1 MQKNK
6 RTENNKDIIR
16 MRRKKKVKTAVTGY
30 LFVLPSFLGFAVFM
44 LIPIIYGFYISLTNY
59 NGLQKFDFVGL
70 QNYITMFSDDYFKIS
85 LKNNVVYTA
94 VTVPLTII
102 FALFLAVVI
111 NQGMKGAGL
120 FKAMIFFPQVCSFVA
135 VGIVWGIIFSEN
147 GLINSFLRS
156 MGAQNVPIW
165 LQSSKWALWA
175 IMLVAIWKQTG
186 YFMIMLLAGLQTIP
200 KHLYEAA
207 EMDGAGVFAK
217 FFKVTLPMLSPT
229 MFMVMILAIIGSFQV
244 YDLIA
249 IMTGGGPGTATN
261 VLVFR
266 IYQEGFKNSHFGYAS
281 AIAYFLFLIVMIITI
296 IQFKLQNKWVTE

>member
-6 RTENNKDIIR
+6 TTEKNKDIVR
-16 MRRKKKVKTAVTGY
+16 MRRNKKVRTAIAGY

-59 NGLQKFDFVGL
+59 NGLQRFDFVGL

-85 LKNNVVYTA
+85 LKNNIVYTV
-94 VTVPLTII
+94 VTVPVTII
-102 FALFLAVVI
+102 FALFLAVVL
-111 NQGMKGAGL
+111 NRGMKGVGL

-147 GLINSFLRS
+147 GLLNSFLRS
-156 MGAQNVPIW
+156 MGAQNVPVW

-200 KHLYEAA
+200 RHLYEAA
-207 EMDGAGVFAK
+207 EMDGAGFLAK

-229 MFMVMILAIIGSFQV
+229 MFMVMVLAIIGSFQV
-244 YDLIA
+244 YDLIS
-249 IMTGGGPGTATN
+249 IMTAGGPGTATN

-296 IQFKLQNKWVTE
+296 IQSKLQDKWVTE

>member
-1 MQKNK
+1 MQKSMSIEDN
-6 RTENNKDIIR
+6 RDIIR
-16 MRRKKKVKTAVTGY
+16 MRRKKKVRSVITGY

-44 LIPIIYGFYISLTNY
+44 LIPIIYGFYLSLTNY
-59 NGLQKFDFVGL
+59 NGLEKCDFVGL
-70 QNYITMFSDDYFKIS
+70 RNYITMFSDDYFRVS
-85 LKNNVVYTA
+85 LKNNIVYTV

-111 NQGMKGAGL
+111 NQGIKGAGV
-120 FKAMIFFPQVCSFVA
+120 FKAMIFFPQVCSYVA

-156 MGAQNVPIW
+156 LGAQNVPIW

-186 YFMIMLLAGLQTIP
+186 YFMIMLLAGLQGIP
-200 KHLYEAA
+200 RHLYEAA

-217 FFKVTLPMLSPT
+217 FFKITLPMLSST
-229 MFMVMILAIIGSFQV
+229 MFMVMVLAIIGSFQV

-281 AIAYFLFLIVMIITI
+281 AIAYFLFLVVMILTI